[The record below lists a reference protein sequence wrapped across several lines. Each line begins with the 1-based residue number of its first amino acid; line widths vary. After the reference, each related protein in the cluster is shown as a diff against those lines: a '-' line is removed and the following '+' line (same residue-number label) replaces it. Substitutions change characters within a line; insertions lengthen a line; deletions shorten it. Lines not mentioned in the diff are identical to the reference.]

1 MTGQTQLPRRHG
13 RRMLLIAIASAMGLA
28 ICGCIRIPPRS
39 FKQVKSPRG
48 GRALGRRVAVVYSK
62 HYQINVG
69 GLEKLHSFDIHKYA
83 KIYLALVTDGVLAP
97 TDVFVPEA
105 VTREQLLRVH
115 TPAYLATLKDPR
127 AVARYLEI
135 PVVRVAPASLVD
147 AAVLNAFRYATG
159 GTILAARLALDHGVA
174 INLAGGYHHAKPDTG
189 EGFCIYADM
198 PIAIKTLQGEGRIKR
213 ALVVDLDVHQ
223 GNGTAECFAGDD
235 SVFTFSMHQGDIYP
249 IPKATSDVDVNLPA
263 GTGDSEYLRTLQTY
277 LPRVLERARPDI
289 VFLQAGCDTLD
300 GDPLAQMR
308 MTIEGITR
316 RDAEVIDACTARGTP
331 VVMVLGGGYSRY
343 AWYAQYL
350 SVRRTIEKHGLPAG
364 RLHPRRRAS
373 RREYYPEP
381 PHHPQHPAARLRREL
396 AGTLRGARRGLLD

>member
-147 AAVLNAFRYATG
+147 AAVLNAFRDATG
-159 GTILAARLALDHGVA
+159 GAVP
-174 INLAGGYHHAKPDTG
+174 GGPVG
-189 EGFCIYADM
+189 PC
-198 PIAIKTLQGEGRIKR
+198 
-213 ALVVDLDVHQ
+213 
-223 GNGTAECFAGDD
+223 
-235 SVFTFSMHQGDIYP
+235 
-249 IPKATSDVDVNLPA
+249 
-263 GTGDSEYLRTLQTY
+263 
-277 LPRVLERARPDI
+277 PRGAPH
-289 VFLQAGCDTLD
+289 
-300 GDPLAQMR
+300 P
-308 MTIEGITR
+308 
-316 RDAEVIDACTARGTP
+316 
-331 VVMVLGGGYSRY
+331 GGG
-343 AWYAQYL
+343 
-350 SVRRTIEKHGLPAG
+350 VNN
-364 RLHPRRRAS
+364 HPR
-373 RREYYPEP
+373 P
-381 PHHPQHPAARLRREL
+381 PHTPRHIRNVTLHHLQICQRPSLHMSVLDPRQRFIQGAPRKSQRR
-396 AGTLRGARRGLLD
+396 RRHSGPENVQY